1 MIAVSVE
8 KPNAL
13 TVVER
18 DSVVPEHGEVLV
30 RVRRAGIC
38 GSDVHIL
45 HGSNPFARYPR
56 IIGHEFAGEVE
67 EVGPDVSDLAPGD
80 RTPLARGRRGP
91 LRPAAAMGPLRCSAL
106 DIIRSSGAEPTSS
119 NQKRNSSTRSNASRY

>member
-1 MIAVSVE
+1 MIAISVE

-13 TVVER
+13 AVVER
-18 DSVVPEHGEVLV
+18 STAAPEHGEVLV

-56 IIGHEFAGEVE
+56 IIGHEFAGEIE
-67 EVGPDVSDLAPGD
+67 AVGPNVSGLAEGD
-80 RTPLARGRRGP
+80 RVVVDPVV
-91 LRPAAAMGPLRCSAL
+91 S
-106 DIIRSSGAEPTSS
+106 
-119 NQKRNSSTRSNASRY
+119 